1 MQQYELTR
9 VRNFSRRV
17 ALLAGVKL
25 MLLSLVGGQLYNL
38 QVRKREKYRT
48 KADENRINIRL
59 LAPLRGRIYDR
70 GGRLIALN
78 KRNYRLVLV
87 PEQAGNIPAIL
98 QTLSATVP
106 LRPADHQCICLL
118 YTSPSPRDLST
129 SRMPSSA

>member
-25 MLLSLVGGQLYNL
+25 MLLSLVGAQLYNL

-78 KRNYRLVLV
+78 KQNYRLVLV
-87 PEQAGNIPAIL
+87 PEQAGNIRTIFRIKAG
-98 QTLSATVP
+98 
-106 LRPADHQCICLL
+106 
-118 YTSPSPRDLST
+118 
-129 SRMPSSA
+129 SRQ

>member
-59 LAPLRGRIYDR
+59 LATI
-70 GGRLIALN
+70 N
-78 KRNYRLVLV
+78 KK
-87 PEQAGNIPAIL
+87 
-98 QTLSATVP
+98 
-106 LRPADHQCICLL
+106 
-118 YTSPSPRDLST
+118 
-129 SRMPSSA
+129 M